1 MPAIHARGIYRL
13 FVGIDVS
20 ATTFT
25 VACKRA
31 DAAPSRAFTL
41 EQTPA
46 GFAELQRRL
55 LAQEADS
62 SAILIVMEATGTYWM
77 TLATTLA
84 AAGFAVSVINPAQAH
99 DFAKALLK
107 RTKTDAID
115 AQTLAELA
123 ARLQPE
129 RWTPPPQVYTELHQ
143 RLVHRDAL
151 VDVRTQFRNQLHAL
165 VQQPLVIGSVQSR
178 LESLIA
184 TLSQEIAALEQEI
197 VQALQQDAAWAA
209 AARRLETI
217 KGLGT
222 LTIAWLLTTT
232 INFTLTTSAEAA
244 ANYAGLVPQLRQSG
258 SSVRGRPSI
267 GHAGNARLRHAL
279 YMASLSAVQ
288 HNPLIKPFYRR
299 LRAAGKPGKVAVC
312 AAARKLL
319 RIAWAVAT
327 KDQDFDPAYAT
338 NRCQEVAGA

>member
-1 MPAIHARGIYRL
+1 MRAARVAGSYRL

-20 ATTFT
+20 ATSFT
-25 VACKRA
+25 VAWKRP
-31 DAAPSRAFTL
+31 DARPSRAFTL
-41 EQTPA
+41 DQAPA
-46 GFAELQRRL
+46 GFAELQRRR
-55 LAQEADS
+55 LAQETDS

-129 RWTPPPQVYTELHQ
+129 QWTAPPQVYTELHQ

-151 VDVRTQFRNQLHAL
+151 VDIRTQFRNQLHAL
-165 VQQPLVIGSVQSR
+165 VQQPMVISSVQTR
-178 LESLIA
+178 LETLIA
-184 TLSQEIAALEQEI
+184 TLDQEIAALEQEI

-209 AARRLETI
+209 AASRLQTI
-217 KGLGT
+217 KGLGI

-232 INFTLTTSAEAA
+232 ITFTLTTTPEAA
-244 ANYAGLVPQLRQSG
+244 ANSAGLVPQLRQSG
-258 SSVRGRPSI
+258 SSVRGRASI

-288 HNPLIKPFYRR
+288 HNPVIKPFYTR
-299 LRAAGKPGKVAVC
+299 LRASGKPGKVALC

-327 KDQDFDPAYAT
+327 KDQDFDPTYAACS
-338 NRCQEVAGA
+338 RREVTGA

>member
-1 MPAIHARGIYRL
+1 MAASGAQASYRL

-25 VACKRA
+25 VALIRSGA
-31 DAAPSRAFTL
+31 RPSRAFTL
-41 EQTPA
+41 DQIPS
-46 GFAELQRRL
+46 GFVELQRRL
-55 LAQEADS
+55 RQEEPDA

-84 AAGFAVSVINPAQAH
+84 AAGFAVAVIHPAQAH

-107 RTKTDAID
+107 RTKTDPID

-129 RWTPPPQVYTELHQ
+129 RWSPPPQVYPELHQ
-143 RLVHRDAL
+143 RLVQRDAL

-165 VQQPLVIGSVQSR
+165 VQHPTVIASVQTR
-178 LESLIA
+178 LETLIA
-184 TLSQEIAALEQEI
+184 TLDQAIADVEQEI
-197 VQALQQDAAWAA
+197 EQALQHDVAWAA
-209 AARRLETI
+209 AAARLQSI
-217 KGLGT
+217 KGRGT

-232 INFTLTTSAEAA
+232 INFTLTTTAEAA
-244 ANYAGLVPQLRQSG
+244 ANYAGLAPQVRQSG

-267 GHAGNARLRHAL
+267 GHAGNARLRRAL

-288 HNPLIKPFYRR
+288 HNPIIRRFYER
-299 LRAAGKPGKVAVC
+299 LRARGKPGKVALC

-327 KDQDFDPAYAT
+327 KDQDFDPAYGMGVRQEGAT
-338 NRCQEVAGA
+338 A

>member
-1 MPAIHARGIYRL
+1 MRATRATGIYRL

-25 VACKRA
+25 VAWMRA
-31 DAAPSRAFTL
+31 DARPSRAFTL
-41 EQTPA
+41 DQAPA

-55 LAQEADS
+55 RAQEADIS
-62 SAILIVMEATGTYWM
+62 VILIVMEATGSYWM

-129 RWTPPPQVYTELHQ
+129 RWTAPPQVYTELQQ
-143 RLVHRDAL
+143 RLVHRDSL
-151 VDVRTQFRNQLHAL
+151 VDVRTQFRNQRHAL
-165 VQQPLVIGSVQSR
+165 VQQPIVIASVQTR
-178 LESLIA
+178 LETLIT
-184 TLSQEIAALEQEI
+184 TLDQEIAAVEQEI
-197 VQALQQDAAWAA
+197 VQALQQDEAWAA
-209 AARRLETI
+209 AAARLQSI

-232 INFTLTTSAEAA
+232 VNFTLTTTAEAA

-267 GHAGNARLRHAL
+267 GHAGNARLRRAL

-288 HNPLIKPFYRR
+288 HNPVIKPFYAR
-299 LRAAGKPGKVAVC
+299 LRAAGKPGKVALC

-327 KDQDFDPAYAT
+327 KDQDFDPAYGM
-338 NRCQEVAGA
+338 RLRQEVATA